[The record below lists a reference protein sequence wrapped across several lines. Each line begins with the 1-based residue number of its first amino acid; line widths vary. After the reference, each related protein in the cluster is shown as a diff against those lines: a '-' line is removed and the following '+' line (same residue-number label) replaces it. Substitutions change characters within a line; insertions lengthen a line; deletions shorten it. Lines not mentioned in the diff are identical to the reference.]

1 MTAIGRFQTTGQLNL
16 RLTPDLNGAI
26 FRQVVPTTTLDAVL
40 TSDSVV
46 IEDGYRWRLVA
57 SPAPYTGTW
66 FAECRVTNDGK
77 PFGQPL
83 ARIVDIIIT
92 DDPAPPPDTD
102 VRPTPEKLYDDGIW
116 SWHTMN
122 FTQSHEWLVEIDLW
136 GEHGQYNL
144 VVITNSDG
152 FKDPKMECTHQH
164 TAMGFTKP

>member
-26 FRQVVPTTTLDAVL
+26 FRQVVPATTLDAVL

-83 ARIVDIIIT
+83 ARIADIIIT

-102 VRPTPEKLYDDGIW
+102 VRPTSEQLFDDGVW
-116 SWHTMN
+116 SWHTLS
-122 FTQSHEWLVEIDLW
+122 FTQSPKWLVEIHLS
-136 GEHGQYNL
+136 GENNQYEL
-144 VVITNSDG
+144 AVVVNSDG
-152 FKDPKMECTHQH
+152 FEDTHVIV
-164 TAMGFTKP
+164 TRED